1 MALRLPVYQLN
12 AFSSVAFG
20 GNPAAVCLV
29 EDWPEDDLMASIARE
44 QGVPTTAFVRM
55 ASEPFEVR
63 YFAPIGEF
71 ALVGHAS
78 LAIAQV
84 LLGTLF
90 PDRPS
95 MELRRS
101 AGTLHIG
108 RGSSGCMTITL
119 PSVPPVPCRMEKQ
132 LSAAIGVPVA
142 ETWSS
147 SGHYF
152 ALCEDEQ
159 MVRSLQP
166 DMSALM
172 LLDRDAVVATAR
184 GEDCQFVS
192 RAFAPKEGL
201 DEDPV
206 CGSAHLT
213 LVPYW
218 SERLGRRNHRALQ
231 LSKRGGELFCS
242 LDGEAVELAGRC
254 ALYLEGTIC
263 V

>member
-1 MALRLPVYQLN
+1 MTLRLPVYQLN

-20 GNPAAVCLV
+20 GNPATVCLV
-29 EDWPEDDLMASIARE
+29 EDWPDDNLMASIARE
-44 QGVPTTAFVRM
+44 QGIPTTAFVRM
-55 ASEPFEVR
+55 GSEPFEVR

-71 ALVGHAS
+71 AFVGHAS
-78 LAIAQV
+78 LAVAQV
-84 LLGTLF
+84 FLGTLF
-90 PDRPS
+90 ADRPS
-95 MELRRS
+95 MDVRWK

-108 RGSSGCMTITL
+108 RGADGCMTITL
-119 PSVPPVPCRMEKQ
+119 PSVPPVPCGMEEQ
-132 LSAAIGVPVA
+132 LSAALGVPVV

-147 SGHYF
+147 NGHYF
-152 ALCEDEQ
+152 ALCDDERT
-159 MVRSLQP
+159 VRSLQP

-172 LLDRDAVVATAR
+172 RLDRDAVVATAR
-184 GEDCQFVS
+184 GEQCQFVS

-218 SERLGRRNHRALQ
+218 SERLGRREHRALQ

-242 LDGEAVELAGRC
+242 LEGDRVELAGRC
-254 ALYLEGTIC
+254 ALYLEGTIS

>member
-1 MALRLPVYQLN
+1 LRLPVYQLN

-29 EDWPEDDLMASIARE
+29 DDWPEDDLMASMARE
-44 QGVPTTAFVRM
+44 QGIPATAFVRM
-55 ASEPFEVR
+55 TSEPFEVR
-63 YFAPIGEF
+63 YFAPIGELAF
-71 ALVGHAS
+71 VGHAS
-78 LAIAQV
+78 LAVAQV

-90 PDRPS
+90 GDRPG
-95 MELRRS
+95 MELRTK
-101 AGTLHIG
+101 AGMLQMG
-108 RGSSGCMTITL
+108 RGSSGRMTITL

-132 LSAAIGVPVA
+132 LSAALGVPVA

-152 ALCEDEQ
+152 ALCEGEQ
-159 MVRSLQP
+159 IVQSLQP

-242 LDGEAVELAGRC
+242 FDGEAVELAGRC